1 MNMPQCIAFSLGQ
14 FQISLHL
21 PPSTWQVAFT
31 KFSLEHFLTF
41 LLLFLLKYCPLKN
54 QMLLTPLYHT
64 YIYMYIDIYMYIVPC
79 MNVCELN
86 SARRRRNPAP
96 KDKSSLLTRYI
107 MKHI

>member
-1 MNMPQCIAFSLGQ
+1 MNMPQCIAFSLSQ

-64 YIYMYIDIYMYIVPC
+64 YIYIDIYIYVYRTMYEC
-79 MNVCELN
+79 MRTQLSKKKKKPRTKGQIEPIN
-86 SARRRRNPAP
+86 
-96 KDKSSLLTRYI
+96 
-107 MKHI
+107 